1 MSKESSLPASGQVLN
16 GWILNPRLDLV
27 LFLCT
32 PLLILPLCFA
42 VSRRWNSADI
52 FLVVSTF
59 GALGHHAPGLMR
71 AYGDRELF
79 RRFWCRFTIVPVL
92 CLALFF
98 TYPLEQMPGLMLVL
112 LTWGLWHFLMQTYGF
127 ARIYDAK
134 VGAFDSIT
142 RRLDFAVC
150 VAWSGTCILAAPG
163 RVTEF
168 ARLAMESGVN
178 WVASI
183 PLEQIRNVWWIG
195 TGVITI
201 CYLASV
207 ATKAGRGQPVNKAKL
222 VLFFTT
228 FAFFWVCA
236 VSVRNL
242 LLGIAMF
249 ELFHDVQYLGIVWLF
264 NRNRVEKQ
272 QAVGGFTRLLFR
284 PGIACLGVY
293 VGLVLAY
300 GFVGFAAERLVSD
313 RLQHVLFAVVASS
326 TVLHFYFD
334 GFIWK
339 IHEPQTGS
347 ALGLKRSNASGQVT
361 AGVIHFGK
369 WALLLMVIGSLLLAQ
384 QQFRL
389 GDMQRAQAIAV
400 LVPDSVSAK
409 ESLAAAFCEDGKYLD
424 AIRVCR
430 EAEELGE
437 VQYRTHMYLGV
448 ALTAIGQ
455 PNRGFAALQRAFELY
470 PANSFLR
477 FHLAMGHMRRQE
489 FEQARSHLTA
499 AVQIDPQNPE
509 AWYNLGAIQLF
520 LGQPEESVRSLRVAI
535 GLREHYATAR
545 RKLAEALMLQKDY
558 RTARDELQFSLAEEP
573 DNAAGLELLSKA
585 LRGLGREKSANEF
598 QAEAVRQLLRTATSM
613 QIGRHAVSLAE
624 DLVTR
629 TGSSDP
635 SALEIAAVAYGFVG
649 DRTRAIEAA
658 SKGLV
663 IARNSKLDSLV
674 MRLEDLQQSWI
685 GTSNSRST
693 TDRSAP

>member
-1 MSKESSLPASGQVLN
+1 MPHPGTGSFSS

-27 LFLCT
+27 LFLGT

-42 VSRRWNSADI
+42 VSHRWNSGDI

-98 TYPLEQMPGLMLVL
+98 TYPLEEMPGLMLVL

-134 VGAFDSIT
+134 VGAFDSLT
-142 RRLDFAVC
+142 RRLDFALC
-150 VAWSGTCILAAPG
+150 VAWSGTCILAAPN

-178 WVASI
+178 WVTKI
-183 PLEQIRNVWWIG
+183 PLEQLRIVWWIG
-195 TGVITI
+195 TGAITL
-201 CYLASV
+201 CYLTSV
-207 ATKAGRGQPVNKAKL
+207 LARAWRGKPVNKAKL

-236 VSVRNL
+236 VSVKNL

-264 NRNRVEKQ
+264 NRNRVDRQ
-272 QAVGGFTRLLFR
+272 QQVGRFTTLLFR
-284 PGIACLGVY
+284 PGIFCLAIY
-293 VGLVLAY
+293 LGLVLAY

-313 RLQHVLFAVVASS
+313 RLQHVLFAIVASS

-347 ALGLKRSNASGQVT
+347 ALGLKQNNTSRKVT
-361 AGVIHFGK
+361 AGAIHCGK
-369 WALLLMVIGSLLLAQ
+369 WAVLLTVIGCLWLFQ
-384 QQFRL
+384 RQFRL
-389 GDMQRAQAIAV
+389 DDMQRAQAVSDLI
-400 LVPDSVSAK
+400 PDSVSAK
-409 ESLAAAFCEDGKYLD
+409 ENLAEAFCEDGNYLA

-430 EAEELGE
+430 EAEELGHVE
-437 VQYRTHMYLGV
+437 YRTHMYLGV
-448 ALTAIGQ
+448 GLTAIGQ
-455 PNRGFAALQRAFELY
+455 PNRGFAALQQAFELY
-470 PANSFLR
+470 QENSFLR
-477 FHLAMGHMRRQE
+477 FHLAMGHVRRQE
-489 FEQARSHLTA
+489 FEQARSHLAA
-499 AVQIDPQNPE
+499 AVEIDPRNPE

-520 LGQPEESVRSLRVAI
+520 LGDAKDAGQALTRAI
-535 GLREHYATAR
+535 ALKDRYPTAR
-545 RKLAEALMLQKDY
+545 RKLAEALILQNDY
-558 RTARDELQFSLAEEP
+558 ETACSELQTSLDEEP
-573 DNAAGLELLSKA
+573 NNAVGLELLSKA
-585 LRGLGREKSANEF
+585 LRGLGHESSANEC
-598 QAEAVRQLLRTATSM
+598 QAEAIRQLLRTATSQ
-613 QIGRHAVSLAE
+613 QIGQHAVSLAE

-629 TGSSDP
+629 TDGSDP
-635 SALEIAAVAYGFVG
+635 SALELAAVAYGLMG
-649 DRTRAIEAA
+649 DYTRAIETAA
-658 SKGLV
+658 KGLA
-663 IARNSKLDSLV
+663 IARDSNLDSLA
-674 MRLEDLQQSWI
+674 MRFEDLQQSWN
-685 GTSNSRST
+685 GNSNG
-693 TDRSAP
+693 RSAASGPAPH